1 MGDLFEK
8 FLNKVQQSYKEADK
22 RLGGFLPSG
31 GTANPLSNVVRQI
44 NPAEV
49 AAFYGANTLNAVNK
63 KVTKTLQNKIVSAPE
78 ALTMQQLPAL
88 MDAASKRMT
97 AAGFPGVWS
106 PFVSGREIGEIKN
119 GRIGTKVDL
128 SPNSFGQ
135 LLGGPAFSDV
145 NPMYG
150 IYEPTVYA
158 TTKTP
163 GWVIAHELGHA
174 VDAVKR
180 PYDYK
185 FPKGF
190 DIEDEAYMKRF
201 VGREMTRAAS
211 PGALVTGG
219 ASLKNEDRSL
229 LSAGIEGA
237 IGALGA
243 NQQILRKEV
252 MADRFGMPIAKEAGV
267 PWSNRQNALAK
278 STYVLGATTPGFAQG
293 VFSEL
298 LGRGANAVSGLAGA
312 AMRAFKG
319 PELSATEQALTK
331 YGYDPSKYQMS
342 MEGNQVNVKG
352 RNKAEQ
358 ALYNYITNLK

>member
-1 MGDLFEK
+1 MELFQK
-8 FLNKVQQSYKEADK
+8 LLNKVQQGYQEADK
-22 RLGGFLPSG
+22 RLGGFLPGG
-31 GTANPLSNVVRQI
+31 GTGNPLSNVARQV

-63 KVTKTLQNKIVSAPE
+63 KVTKALQNSIVSAPE
-78 ALTMQQLPAL
+78 KLTMQQLPAL

-106 PFVSGREIGEIKN
+106 PFVSGRETGEVRN
-119 GRIGTKVDL
+119 GRMGTKVDL
-128 SPNSFGQ
+128 SQGGFGQ
-135 LLGGPAFSDV
+135 LIGGPAFANV
-145 NPMYG
+145 NPLFG
-150 IYEPTVYA
+150 IDEPTVYA

-180 PYDYK
+180 PYDYNP
-185 FPKGF
+185 PKSF
-190 DIEDEAYMKRF
+190 DFEDEASMRRF
-201 VGREMTRAAS
+201 AGREMTRAAS
-211 PGALVTGG
+211 PGGLVTGG

-237 IGALGA
+237 IGGLGA
-243 NQQILRKEV
+243 SQQILRKEI

-278 STYVLGATTPGFAQG
+278 GTYVLGATTPGFAQG

-319 PELSATEQALTK
+319 PELSTTEQALTK